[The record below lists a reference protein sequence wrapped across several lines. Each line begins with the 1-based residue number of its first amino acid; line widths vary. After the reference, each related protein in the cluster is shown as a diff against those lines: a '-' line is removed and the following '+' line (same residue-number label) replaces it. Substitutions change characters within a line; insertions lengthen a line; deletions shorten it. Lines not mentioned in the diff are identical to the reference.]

1 MHWSVSYRK
10 CSRSLKKI
18 LYWTSLLGLNWWNKE
33 LTCWTVHNY
42 TWLHNRTCTWI
53 SVFLSDGMMYAGFK
67 PLSLPIVQIASSRI
81 SNSCW
86 WTTIQNSYV
95 VFVLAKKQNLNKI
108 PKNNLREKI
117 FDVDNIFNLP
127 HHLEPQTMLISSQ
140 PGRDEHQIFH
150 QVKTTHKS
158 ECQNLKKTDKNKWC
172 ISYVFLTL

>member
-95 VFVLAKKQNLNKI
+95 VFVLAKKQNLKNI
-108 PKNNLREKI
+108 PKNRLCENFFDAEIPQNSENKPQGLYFSKALFKGLIFEGAYLRREI
-117 FDVDNIFNLP
+117 CV
-127 HHLEPQTMLISSQ
+127 S
-140 PGRDEHQIFH
+140 
-150 QVKTTHKS
+150 KS
-158 ECQNLKKTDKNKWC
+158 IGLA
-172 ISYVFLTL
+172 L